1 MCSATFIP
9 AENSALLYLHALIA
23 KWTTAIV
30 SKFIAFLK
38 ADSMAY
44 YPFRGSSLY
53 LAPVLSGAS
62 FPRCGNLNPNSYFL
76 LLISDFYLLSDFLI
90 PGIYNLISCSPDNL
104 SNPSDFSILNS
115 KLT

>member
-38 ADSMAY
+38 ANSMA
-44 YPFRGSSLY
+44 
-53 LAPVLSGAS
+53 
-62 FPRCGNLNPNSYFL
+62 
-76 LLISDFYLLSDFLI
+76 
-90 PGIYNLISCSPDNL
+90 
-104 SNPSDFSILNS
+104 
-115 KLT
+115 